1 MPISLYKLKELEN
14 VAKSCYN
21 KIRMNYEKLFNAEYT
36 SEALEQFQALDIGNQ
51 DKILSAVKSFEIL
64 GKKYK
69 NINDL
74 GDDLFEIK
82 PKGVR
87 AYFQYDKDRKR
98 IIIIGF
104 ITLKKT
110 QKAPKRYIKQAIA
123 NIRKYKELLNEQNNK
138 R

>member
-1 MPISLYKLKELEN
+1 
-14 VAKSCYN
+14 
-21 KIRMNYEKLFNAEYT
+21 MNYEKLFYAEYT
-36 SEALEQFQALDIGNQ
+36 PEALEQFYCLDIDNQ
-51 DKILSAVKSFEIL
+51 DKILSAIKSFEIL

-74 GDDLFEIK
+74 GNDLYEIK

-87 AYFQYDKDRKR
+87 AYFQYDKDRRK

-110 QKAPKRYIKQAIA
+110 QKAPKRYIKQALT
-123 NIRKYKELLNEQNNK
+123 NIRKYKELLNEQNNQ
-138 R
+138 

>member
-1 MPISLYKLKELEN
+1 MQRNHVIIKTMEYK
-14 VAKSCYN
+14 
-21 KIRMNYEKLFNAEYT
+21 KLFYAEYT
-36 SEALEQFQALDIGNQ
+36 PEAIKQFHELDIEYQN
-51 DKILSAVKSFEIL
+51 KILGAVKSFEIL
-64 GKKYK
+64 GKQYK

-74 GDDLFEIK
+74 GNDLYEIK

-87 AYFQYDKDRKR
+87 AYFQYDKERKR

-110 QKAPKRYIKQAIA
+110 QKAPKRYIKQALA
-123 NIRKYKELLNEQNNK
+123 NIHKYKELLNEQNNK